1 MEDAPVPTKI
11 CNRCPEGHNV
21 KPVTEFTQCISY
33 HDGYLP
39 YCKTCQRRKDGREAM
54 QAFRA
59 YHQLLSQRRRLVN
72 LYIRRL
78 CLRHSFSTH
87 KSSKALAQRV
97 QEIRL
102 QRGERDKQEKV
113 CRQCQASKQRKDFS
127 FDITKQDGRAPVCKT
142 CASAYLQDWL
152 AIPGNRAKTLAWAAE
167 QRVRNADDEEWHI
180 YLRGKIAEWGR
191 NNRDKTRLI
200 EHRYRAKKSGANFV
214 EDVEIDILYSR
225 DKGMCSICLKHV
237 DKRLKFPHPMS
248 PSVEHVIPVSKPGS
262 EHSYR
267 NTALAHLV
275 CNQRK
280 NNGTVTQQ
288 MRLF

>member
-1 MEDAPVPTKI
+1 MDTPVATKM
-11 CNRCPEGHNV
+11 CSKCGKE
-21 KPVTEFTQCISY
+21 KALSEFGKCVSY
-33 HDGYLP
+33 HDGHLP
-39 YCKTCQRRKDGREAM
+39 SCKTCNNDLKSPPAM
-54 QAFRA
+54 QVYRA
-59 YHQLLSQRRRLVN
+59 YHRFLKARESLLRL
-72 LYIRRL
+72 YMRRL
-78 CLRHSFSTH
+78 CLRHALSTH
-87 KSSKALAQRV
+87 KSAKALAQRV

-102 QRGERDKQEKV
+102 QRRERDEQDKV

-127 FDITKQDGRAPVCKT
+127 FDITKQDGRSPVCKT